1 MSLDDEM
8 RSKDIGMDAG
18 ATSCVVLITE
28 SKIICANSGD
38 SRAVL
43 CKKESEA
50 IGLSE
55 DHKPENPQEMK
66 RIEAAGHYV

>member
-1 MSLDDEM
+1 M

-55 DHKPENPQEMK
+55 DHKPENP
-66 RIEAAGHYV
+66 

>member
-1 MSLDDEM
+1 M
-8 RSKDIGMDAG
+8 RTKGIGINAG

-43 CKKESEA
+43 CKKNSKA
-50 IGLSE
+50 IGLSK
-55 DHKPENPQEMK
+55 DHKPENLEEMK
-66 RIEAAGHYV
+66 RIEAAGHYI

>member
-1 MSLDDEM
+1 MSETFLTLDEEM
-8 RSKDIGMDAG
+8 RSKDLGMDAG

-43 CKKESEA
+43 FKKGSEA

-55 DHKPENPQEMK
+55 DHKPENQ
-66 RIEAAGHYV
+66 

>member
-1 MSLDDEM
+1 
-8 RSKDIGMDAG
+8 MDAG

-28 SKIICANSGD
+28 NKIICANSGD

-43 CKKESEA
+43 CK

-55 DHKPENPQEMK
+55 DHKPENP
-66 RIEAAGHYV
+66 

>member
-1 MSLDDEM
+1 M
-8 RSKDIGMDAG
+8 RSKDLGMEAG

-43 CKKESEA
+43 YKKGSGA

-55 DHKPENPQEMK
+55 DHKPENP
-66 RIEAAGHYV
+66 